1 MQSGLLDV
9 DAVETK
15 DEAEGSLFSRAAWQG
30 LSVIAFRL
38 GGAGLG
44 FAAQLLAAR
53 MLGAEE
59 FGRYS
64 LMFVW
69 LLVLGYLASA
79 GSGHLICRF
88 VAQYAKAGD
97 RKSAGGLLRAALAAV
112 LGVALVIAAVAI
124 VTISFGPFGLDQNY
138 ILLGVL
144 ALSAIPLVALQD
156 YLESIA
162 RGLDKP
168 TLGIGPAFLV
178 RHLAIIAGLLALL
191 AMGRNATA
199 LTVMS
204 FTIAGLYASV
214 IIQYLLL
221 QRHLRGMLSEAP
233 AQYDLYH
240 WFKTALPMAGADVT
254 EMLLLNADILIL
266 GLFVEPE
273 LVAYYFAATRLAQIL
288 AYVPYGATAATAQ
301 KYAALAA
308 PADRRELQGLIGKT
322 ATLATAATA
331 FGALLLALFAGP
343 LLSLF
348 GAGFDLAAPVVVL
361 LAFGI
366 LLACAFG
373 PGEDVLNMLG
383 EERVCSIGF
392 SVALIANIALNFAL
406 IPLFGIMGAAIA
418 TVSALALRGAL
429 LAYFAK
435 ARLGL
440 VLPAVVSLMVS
451 PHAREVP
458 REA

>member
-1 MQSGLLDV
+1 MQAGLLDV
-9 DAVETK
+9 DVAETK
-15 DEAEGSLFSRAAWQG
+15 REAGGGLFSRIALQG
-30 LSVIAFRL
+30 ASVIAFRL
-38 GGAGLG
+38 AAAGLG
-44 FAAQLLAAR
+44 LAAQLLAAR

-69 LLVLGYLASA
+69 LLVLGYLATA
-79 GSGHLICRF
+79 GSGHLICRY

-97 RKSAGGLLRAALAAV
+97 RKSAAGLLRAALAAV
-112 LGVALVIAAVAI
+112 LCVALLIAAAAVA
-124 VTISFGPFGLDQNY
+124 TLAFGPFGLDKNY
-138 ILLGVL
+138 ILLGTL
-144 ALSAIPLVALQD
+144 ALSAVPLVALQD

-162 RGLDKP
+162 RGIDRP

-178 RHLAIIAGLLALL
+178 RHLAIIAGLVALL
-191 AMGRNATA
+191 ALGREATA
-199 LTVMS
+199 LTVMG
-204 FTIAGLYASV
+204 FTIAGLFASV
-214 IIQYLLL
+214 LIQYLLL
-221 QRHLRGMLSEAP
+221 QRHLRGILSEAP
-233 AQYDLYH
+233 PQYDFYQWL
-240 WFKTALPMAGADVT
+240 KTALPMVGADVT

-308 PADRRELQGLIGKT
+308 PTDRPELQALIGKT
-322 ATLATAATA
+322 STLATAVTA
-331 FGALLLALFAGP
+331 VGAVMLALVAGT

-348 GAGFDLAAPVVVL
+348 GPGFDQAAPVVVV
-361 LAFGI
+361 LASGI
-366 LLACAFG
+366 LLSCAFG

-383 EERVCSIGF
+383 EERLCSIGF
-392 SVALIANIALNFAL
+392 AVSLVVNIALNFAL

-418 TVSALALRGAL
+418 SLIALALRGAL
-429 LAYFAK
+429 LASFAK
-435 ARLGL
+435 LRLGL
-440 VLPAVVSLMVS
+440 VLPAVLSLMATAPV
-451 PHAREVP
+451 REVP